1 MEALKASRQM
11 SNWNDDRI
19 DELAQ
24 GVKDGFVKVDE
35 RFKQV
40 DERFKQVD
48 ERFKEVYERF
58 DKVDE
63 RFQRVEH
70 QLAQRPT
77 REEMRQGFAELKAQ
91 GAEIE
96 SQIEG
101 QVAEIRTLIWGL
113 GLTLLAGAFA
123 VIAALIAFHG

>member
-1 MEALKASRQM
+1 MEALNASRQM

-24 GVKDGFVKVDE
+24 GVKDGFV
-35 RFKQV
+35 
-40 DERFKQVD
+40 
-48 ERFKEVYERF
+48 
-58 DKVDE
+58 KVDE

-96 SQIEG
+96 SQIED